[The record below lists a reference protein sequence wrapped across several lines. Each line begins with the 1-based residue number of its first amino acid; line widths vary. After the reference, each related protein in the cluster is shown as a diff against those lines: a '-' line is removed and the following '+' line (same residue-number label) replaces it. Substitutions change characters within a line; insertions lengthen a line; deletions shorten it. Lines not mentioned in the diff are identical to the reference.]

1 MEIKLKIEAVEI
13 VNAINNLADAIRSS
27 RMSAPAFTDEIDST
41 KGWKSPNG
49 SPQKSKDEPPTK
61 EEVEKTSSDT
71 PIASSP
77 APSVPLASAPQYTIE
92 QIMKAGAALMDEG
105 KIEELRGLISSFG
118 VEAVTNLKP
127 EQLGAFATELRKLG
141 AKI

>member
-27 RMSAPAFTDEIDST
+27 RMSTPAFTDEIDST
-41 KGWKSPNG
+41 KGWGSLNG
-49 SPQKSKDEPPTK
+49 SSQKSKG
-61 EEVEKTSSDT
+61 EEVEKTSSDKTET
-71 PIASSP
+71 PTP
-77 APSVPLASAPQYTIE
+77 APGVPVAPAPQYTIE

-105 KIEELRGLISSFG
+105 KIDELRGLISSFG